1 MSVLSESRLRAL
13 AEERRH
19 RETLEAEQQRRAS
32 ADARLTAERERL
44 TTITDNVPVL
54 LANVDRER
62 RFKFV
67 NRPYAA
73 RLGLEPTDMIGRS
86 IIDVLG
92 ADAAKAIDPY
102 IDRTLAGET
111 LQYEIALPYPRI
123 GTRLMRVSY
132 VPERDAA
139 GSVNGYFAALE
150 DITQVRTAE
159 SELKKFA
166 FLVDNATDFIG
177 ICDLELRPFYVN
189 AAGCRLV
196 GLDGIDDLRN
206 RSVLDFFYPEDL
218 PFLTTEFFQRIQH
231 DGHGEVEIRFRHFR
245 TAEPLWMLYGV
256 VLMRDVSGNP
266 SGYATIST
274 DLTRR
279 KRDEEA
285 MRVANER
292 LRAAL
297 DASETGTFR
306 WDTQT
311 DRFEWDENLDRLF
324 GLKPG
329 VTVQSLAG
337 FIELVHPDDRDRVIE
352 ACRRCAAEGSD
363 FEEEFRVVRPDGTER
378 WLYDKGRSY
387 PGRDGRP
394 AYVSGACVDITE
406 RRQKED
412 ALREADRQKDEFLGM
427 LAHELRNPLAP
438 ITYSLALL
446 ERHVDSEQAARPIQI
461 ISRQVQ
467 RMTRL
472 VDDLLDVSRVTQ
484 GKISLQKERVDLS
497 LIVRHAAEATRAVM
511 DARQHRLEISV
522 PDHPTFVRGDTAR
535 LGQIYENLLRNAA
548 KYTPEGGRVRIELRQ
563 EDGQALV
570 SVRDNGIGI
579 SATALP
585 RVFDLF
591 MQVDTSLDRSEGG
604 LGIGL
609 TLVDRLV
616 RMHGGSVEAHS
627 AGAGQGSEFV
637 VRIPLE
643 TAAATASADGGAASR
658 PKSRSRRYLI
668 VDDNVDS
675 SEALKLLLEFRGH
688 TVQVV
693 HDGREALAA
702 ARFFAPEVV
711 LLDVGLP
718 GLDGFEVV
726 KQLRT
731 SPETANLLVIAT
743 TGYGREEDRARC
755 LAAGFNHHFAKP
767 LDVDSIQ
774 ALVEQ
779 LG

>member
-1 MSVLSESRLRAL
+1 MTYIGRRHGLVVAIGSVAVAYALRSSLTPVIGPASAPLQLFFLAVFITAMVGGRWPGFLATALSVAVAYPAFIARADPASTSVEATLLTTAIFVAMGVVMSVLSESRLRAL

-19 RETLEAEQQRRAS
+19 RETLEAEQQLRAEV
-32 ADARLTAERERL
+32 DARLTAERERL
-44 TTITDNVPVL
+44 TTL
-54 LANVDRER
+54 
-62 RFKFV
+62 
-67 NRPYAA
+67 
-73 RLGLEPTDMIGRS
+73 
-86 IIDVLG
+86 
-92 ADAAKAIDPY
+92 
-102 IDRTLAGET
+102 
-111 LQYEIALPYPRI
+111 IA
-123 GTRLMRVSY
+123 
-132 VPERDAA
+132 
-139 GSVNGYFAALE
+139 
-150 DITQVRTAE
+150 QVRTAE

-177 ICDLELRPFYVN
+177 ICDLDLRPFYVN

-218 PFLTTEFFQRIQH
+218 PFLTTEFFQRIER

-245 TAEPLWMLYGV
+245 TGEPLWMLYSV
-256 VLMRDVSGNP
+256 VLMRDVGGKP

-285 MRVANER
+285 TRVANER

-306 WDTQT
+306 WDLRS
-311 DRFEWDENLDRLF
+311 DRLEWDENLNRLF
-324 GLKPG
+324 GLEPG
-329 VTVQSLAG
+329 VTVQSLAE
-337 FIELVHPDDRDRVIE
+337 FIDLVHPDDRGRVVD
-352 ACRRCAAEGSD
+352 ACRRCGADGSD
-363 FEEEFRVVRPDGTER
+363 LEEEFRVVRPDGTER

-387 PGRDGRP
+387 PGPDGRP

-438 ITYSLALL
+438 IAYSLALL
-446 ERHVDSEQAARPIQI
+446 ERHADSDHNARPIEI

-484 GKISLQKERVDLS
+484 GKISLRKERVDLS
-497 LIVRHAAEATRAVM
+497 LIVQHAAEATRAVM

-522 PDHPTFVRGDTAR
+522 PDHPTFVLGDTAR
-535 LGQIYENLLRNAA
+535 LGQIFENLLRNAA
-548 KYTPEGGRVRIELRQ
+548 KYTPESGRVRIVLSQ
-563 EDGQALV
+563 EGGEAV
-570 SVRDNGIGI
+570 VGVRDTGIGI
-579 SATALP
+579 GAGALP

-591 MQVDTSLDRSEGG
+591 MQADTSLDRAEGG

-616 RMHGGSVEAHS
+616 RMHGGSVEARS
-627 AGAGQGSEFV
+627 AGAGKGSEFV
-637 VRIPLE
+637 VRLPLE
-643 TAAATASADGGAASR
+643 AAATTAAAAAGSATR

-668 VDDNVDS
+668 VDDNADS

-702 ARFFAPEVV
+702 ARSFAPEVV

-726 KQLRT
+726 KQLRA
-731 SPETANLLVIAT
+731 SPETADLLVIAT

-767 LDVDSIQ
+767 LDVDTIQ